1 MLLTASILVSKVYG
15 EQVLILKKNK
25 QIVRIGN
32 KNVIFIETC
41 PLPSEAAGCIV
52 QYRCPLTIL
61 SDTLKGQ

>member
-15 EQVLILKKNK
+15 EQVLILNKNK
-25 QIVRIGN
+25 QIVSIGN
-32 KNVIFIETC
+32 KNVIETC
-41 PLPSEAAGCIV
+41 PLPFEATGCIV